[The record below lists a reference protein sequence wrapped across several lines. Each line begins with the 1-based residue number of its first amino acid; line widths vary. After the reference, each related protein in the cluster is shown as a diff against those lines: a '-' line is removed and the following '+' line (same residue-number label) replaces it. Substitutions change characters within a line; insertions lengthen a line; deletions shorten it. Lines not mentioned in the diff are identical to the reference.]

1 MNVIVLGGTQFIG
14 RHIVEELIARGDEV
28 AVLTRGKTPDELPPA
43 VERLRGDRDAA
54 AAGLAALGRRRW
66 DACVDVS
73 GYTPRQVRA
82 SAEHLAG
89 LVSRYVFVSTVSVYA
104 DSDVA
109 PIVESH
115 ARWPPASEEVIDV
128 TPATY
133 GPLKVTCEDIVDEA
147 YGARSV
153 ILRPQIVAGAHDPT
167 GRYPYWVQRAGQGG
181 QMLAPGDGSD
191 FLQVIDV
198 RDLARFT
205 RTALVNGLSGAFNLA
220 GPRITWAE
228 FMRLIGV
235 ARPAWTDART
245 LRDAGVTFA
254 ELPLYI
260 PNGGPR
266 SNLMHV
272 SCERACSA
280 GLELSDPADTVRSVR
295 EWLRGTSVKPALTP
309 ERERELLGRAPGVTP
324 PRAR

>member
-28 AVLTRGKTPDELPPA
+28 AMLTRGKTRDELPSR
-43 VERLRGDRDAA
+43 VERLRGDRNDGAD
-54 AAGLAALGRRRW
+54 GLGALGRRRW

-115 ARWPPASEEVIDV
+115 HRWPPAGEEVTDV
-128 TPATY
+128 TPTTY

-205 RTALVNGLSGAFNLA
+205 RTALVSGLSGAFNLA

-228 FMRLIGV
+228 FMRLLGV
-235 ARPAWTDART
+235 ERPAWTDART
-245 LRDAGVTFA
+245 LRDGGVTFA

-272 SCERACSA
+272 SCERARAA

-295 EWLRGTSVKPALTP
+295 EWLRGTSVKPALAP
-309 ERERELLGRAPGVTP
+309 ERERELLGRAPRDTR
-324 PRAR
+324 PRTT